1 MSDRPIDRRLGAR
14 RVDARRGVTLPELMI
29 ALAIMGIA
37 AGVAVPRLGWAR
49 WEADAAARQL
59 RYTLQTAQ
67 RLAVTQQS
75 TVVVGVDSAQW
86 RVRVLEDV
94 NGNLTKDATE
104 RVTWMKLDGAARFVA
119 PPTPVPGRTGAGAV
133 VNVGPDVVNGLPS
146 LVFRRDG
153 SASAT
158 AVLYVRSLHGKDIE
172 FRGVEITQSTGRVA
186 WWRATKTGAT
196 LSWIKGTL

>member
-1 MSDRPIDRRLGAR
+1 
-14 RVDARRGVTLPELMI
+14 MI
-29 ALAIMGIA
+29 ALALVGIA

-75 TVVVGVDSAQW
+75 TVIVGVDSSQW
-86 RVRVLEDV
+86 RVRVLEDL
-94 NGNLTKDATE
+94 NGNLTKDGAE
-104 RVTWMKLDGAARFVA
+104 RVTWMKLDGTARFVA
-119 PPTPVPGRTGAGAV
+119 PPTPIPGRAAGGAL
-133 VNVGPDVVNGLPS
+133 VNVGPETVDGFPS

-158 AVLYVRSLHGKDIE
+158 AVLYVRSQHGADVE
-172 FRGVEITQSTGRVA
+172 FRGIEITQSTGRVA
-186 WWRATKTGAT
+186 WWRSTQTGAS
-196 LSWIKGTL
+196 LSWIRGTL